1 MTHTREGERKT
12 LYFCSEIFKYIRVM
26 VEKKQTTP
34 IYRRVKD
41 ICVDLYTQNEAVE
54 KRLLAGKA
62 LLNTDKGEFLF
73 SQNPPR
79 GPRSVEIGRTAHSR
93 FVRRPDG
100 LYTVTFRVDTRERNY
115 KEQLLAEVR
124 ELTKSLDLDAVAQ
137 KAIAKAKEKEGG
149 K

>member
-1 MTHTREGERKT
+1 
-12 LYFCSEIFKYIRVM
+12 M
-26 VEKKQTTP
+26 VEKSKSTP
-34 IYRRVKD
+34 KYRRVKD
-41 ICVDLYTQNEAVE
+41 ICVDLYTQDETVE

-100 LYTVTFRVDTRERNY
+100 LYTVTFRIDASERNY
-115 KEQLLAEVR
+115 REQLLAEVR
-124 ELTKSLDLDAVAQ
+124 ELSKALDMDYVAQ
-137 KAIAKAKEKEGG
+137 KAAQKARERVERG